1 MSNDIIILWFIY
13 FVNIIK
19 YLICYNSVYDLI
31 LLMILYIRLNEQKKE
46 KENGKNSEIERK
58 C

>member
-13 FVNIIK
+13 FVNNIK

-31 LLMILYIRLNEQKKE
+31 LLMILYIRLNEQKKR
-46 KENGKNSEIERK
+46 ERK
-58 C
+58 WKK